1 MFPPPIAHPSSR
13 IVKTLVMY
21 ALCLAD
27 FFNLDLWPSG
37 RSPNQA
43 DLATGFSSLAS
54 AALTAAP
61 LVRDLTIR
69 LYGGWHGDVR
79 RTRVHIRPLT
89 TRAIQHVPHNI
100 AGLRFRFELAET
112 PVWDRSLQLL
122 GTVRRSTPGLLVAS
136 DDDDLSLQCWPS
148 PATFQRWLC

>member
-1 MFPPPIAHPSSR
+1 
-13 IVKTLVMY
+13 MY